1 MSLIILMFLYWDYTE
16 IMHASCIWW
25 LESQVQKSYHIRKTI
40 NGRKSYGKIKFPGI
54 EDEKEGNSFS
64 DLWLSLKFNRKYA

>member
-1 MSLIILMFLYWDYTE
+1 
-16 IMHASCIWW
+16 

-40 NGRKSYGKIKFPGI
+40 NGRKSYGKIKFPGT

-64 DLWLSLKFNRKYA
+64 DL